1 MNPTGIWH
9 WIYWL
14 LQSTASFFLIEYIWQ
29 YVYVY
34 HSMIISLSSESKIKR
49 KIKELTF
56 SAAAEL
62 EVLNI
67 FKNQL
72 NSFLKATIV
81 RVSWDHK

>member
-1 MNPTGIWH
+1 
-9 WIYWL
+9 
-14 LQSTASFFLIEYIWQ
+14 
-29 YVYVY
+29 
-34 HSMIISLSSESKIKR
+34 MIISLSSESKIKR